1 MFGRARTDIVV
12 HLQSVSTATLADASK
27 SVGALKWNSLDLS
40 PKTSA
45 VGQTWW
51 SRPLTGSFNANDLLA
66 LISFLLVP
74 VSPCRGEQGS

>member
-45 VGQTWW
+45 VGE
-51 SRPLTGSFNANDLLA
+51 TGGLG
-66 LISFLLVP
+66 
-74 VSPCRGEQGS
+74 R